1 MVDATE
7 WRTRAATLADAEAIE
22 AIAAT
27 YDEGIADRIAT
38 FETEAM
44 WCSRFWHVRAV

>member
-7 WRTRAATLADAEAIE
+7 WRTRGATLADAEAT
-22 AIAAT
+22 AAT

-44 WCSRFWHVRAV
+44 WCSRFWHVGAV